1 MRSHWAMEVGAAFKF
16 STVPS
21 AARRAARVAAL
32 LTATV
37 HADSEA
43 SDTGLQARPVKS
55 TARA

>member
-1 MRSHWAMEVGAAFKF
+1 MEVGAAFKF